1 MQSQNKLGTMPISKL
16 IWNMSLPI
24 IASMLVQALYNIV
37 DSVFVSRVSE
47 QALTAVSLAFPAQNL
62 MIGLATGTAVGV
74 NALMGRALGA
84 GMRERA
90 DRVANNGIF
99 LAVVGFVISALL
111 GLTCSKLFFR
121 SQTQVE
127 SIIAMG
133 NDYLRIVTIGS
144 LGMFCQIMYERL
156 LQGTGRSLLSMY
168 TQGLGAIIN
177 IALDPVFIFV
187 LDMGV
192 AGAAVATI
200 IGQLCGCALAIWFN
214 HRKNTDIT
222 LSLRGFRP
230 DWRLIGEIYA
240 IGLPSVIMVA
250 IGSVMTFLM
259 NKILIVYHSAHETAA
274 TAFGVYFKLN
284 SFIFMPIFG
293 MNNGVIPIVAF
304 NYGAQNRRR
313 MVETIKRGTLYASCI
328 MVFGTVLF
336 QLIPGPLLKIFDAT
350 DTMLTVGIPALRIIS
365 LSFCMAGACI
375 ALGSSFQA
383 LGKSIYSMITSIVRQ
398 LVFLVPIAYVLA
410 RYGASVGNDDLVWW
424 CYPIAEV
431 FSLTLTLL
439 FFRHVYRTMIARI
452 PEGAE

>member
-111 GLTCSKLFFR
+111 GLTCSNLFFR

-200 IGQLCGCALAIWFN
+200 IGQFCGCALAIHFN
-214 HRKNTDIT
+214 HKKNTDIT
-222 LSLRGFRP
+222 LSIRGFRP

-240 IGLPSVIMVA
+240 IGLPSVIMIA

-259 NKILIVYHSAHETAA
+259 NKILITYHSAHETAA

-293 MNNGVIPIVAF
+293 LNNGVVSILAF

-313 MVETIKRGTLYASCI
+313 MMETIKRSALYASCI
-328 MVFGTVLF
+328 MIFGMILF
-336 QLIPGPLLKIFDAT
+336 LAIPGPLLKIFDAT

-375 ALGSSFQA
+375 SLSSSFQA
-383 LGKSIYSMITSIVRQ
+383 LGKSIYSMILSILRQ
-398 LVFLVPIAYVLA
+398 LGVLVPAAYLLA
-410 RYGASVGNDDLVWW
+410 RYGASIGSDDLVWW
-424 CYPIAEV
+424 CYPISELAA
-431 FSLTLTLL
+431 LILTLL
-439 FFRHVYRTMIARI
+439 FFRHVYRTMIAKI
-452 PEGAE
+452 PEGRA